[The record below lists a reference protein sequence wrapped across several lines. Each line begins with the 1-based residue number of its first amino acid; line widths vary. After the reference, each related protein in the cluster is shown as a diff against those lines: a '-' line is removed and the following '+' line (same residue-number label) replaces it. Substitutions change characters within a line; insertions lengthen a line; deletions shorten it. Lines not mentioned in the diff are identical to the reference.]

1 MKLRPMPQM
10 PPKPKRG
17 KNGDDFMILV
27 WERLFDQP
35 RSREMSHRK
44 FMTMV
49 RKRLY
54 APPPPQKLSQP
65 MQSVLGFETMD
76 DLMRTN
82 FYDAPANAPGLR
94 M

>member
-1 MKLRPMPQM
+1 MKLRRMPTM

-17 KNGDDFMILV
+17 KNGDDFMILL

-35 RSREMSHRK
+35 RSRNLSHK
-44 FMTMV
+44 QFMALV
-49 RKRLY
+49 RDRLY

-65 MQSVLGFETMD
+65 MATVLGFETMD
-76 DLMRTN
+76 DFMRTN

-94 M
+94 I